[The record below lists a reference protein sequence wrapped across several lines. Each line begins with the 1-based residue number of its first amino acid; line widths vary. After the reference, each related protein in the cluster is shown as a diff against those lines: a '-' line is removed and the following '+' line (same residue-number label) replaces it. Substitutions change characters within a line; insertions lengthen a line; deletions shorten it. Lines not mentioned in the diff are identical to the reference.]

1 MTFTISAVDY
11 DDAQGVSKNNMTAF
25 YHTDAHWRALWK
37 STTLEEIIRGAA
49 ARMPHGLAS
58 GREGKRHLKAT
69 DDDTGEIIG
78 YARWILPDASS
89 TLNWPEALVRE
100 PTDDESESFKAKFQ
114 ANTEEG
120 MIPGMDTRL
129 QEALGLPLENAEIEL
144 MKSQEGPFL
153 VLDYL
158 TVHPQYRRKGIASAL
173 VKKGLEQADAVGMK
187 VWVMATM
194 AAQPMY
200 QKLGFQLL
208 KTVATNVTEFGIE
221 EPHCKSFLMRRQQRA
236 VR

>member
-49 ARMPHGLAS
+49 SRMPHGLAS

-78 YARWILPDASS
+78 YARWILPDARS
-89 TLNWPEALVRE
+89 TLKWPEALVRE

-120 MIPGMDTRL
+120 MIPGLDRRL

-153 VLDYL
+153 
-158 TVHPQYRRKGIASAL
+158 
-173 VKKGLEQADAVGMK
+173 GML
-187 VWVMATM
+187 A
-194 AAQPMY
+194 PF
-200 QKLGFQLL
+200 GS
-208 KTVATNVTEFGIE
+208 VTSILA
-221 EPHCKSFLMRRQQRA
+221 P
-236 VR
+236 

>member
-1 MTFTISAVDY
+1 
-11 DDAQGVSKNNMTAF
+11 MTAF

-49 ARMPHGLAS
+49 ARMSHGLAS

-144 MKSQEGPFL
+144 MKNQEGPFL
-153 VLDYL
+153 
-158 TVHPQYRRKGIASAL
+158 
-173 VKKGLEQADAVGMK
+173 GML
-187 VWVMATM
+187 A
-194 AAQPMY
+194 PF
-200 QKLGFQLL
+200 GS
-208 KTVATNVTEFGIE
+208 VTSILAPYHSEV
-221 EPHCKSFLMRRQQRA
+221 SQD
-236 VR
+236 